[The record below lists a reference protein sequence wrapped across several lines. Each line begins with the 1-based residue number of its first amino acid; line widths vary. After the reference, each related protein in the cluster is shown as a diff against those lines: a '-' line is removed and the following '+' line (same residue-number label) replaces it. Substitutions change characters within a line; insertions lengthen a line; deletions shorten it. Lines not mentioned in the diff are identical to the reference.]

1 MWLFKVAYTQDGVY
15 QIALNFGDCLITL
28 NYLYSGRLSMKF
40 SDWAGK
46 TVKGPKDVHLEKLA
60 LPAIWQSPF
69 LRWIR
74 CHLEENAQWTLD
86 FVSALEAYVSSQTGI
101 CGFDRYH
108 SFQERPRLIF
118 DFRGLRACN
127 PHKYKGQ
134 ISTSSIHTPLADK
147 WIRIQCKR
155 HLNNMSVFVINGN
168 STLPTIGYL
177 HQ

>member
-1 MWLFKVAYTQDGVY
+1 MQVVSEAP
-15 QIALNFGDCLITL
+15 ITFVPVVVL
-28 NYLYSGRLSMKF
+28 DIIYAKLS
-40 SDWAGK
+40 
-46 TVKGPKDVHLEKLA
+46 HN
-60 LPAIWQSPF
+60 
-69 LRWIR
+69 R
-74 CHLEENAQWTLD
+74 CHLEENAQRTLD

-127 PHKYKGQ
+127 PYKYKGQ

-147 WIRIQCKR
+147 RIRIQCKR
-155 HLNNMSVFVINGN
+155 PLNNMSVFVINGN